1 VENKGRIYI
10 ENKGNIYIEK
20 EDEKITNSV
29 IIEIRNEKVEEGYEE
44 RVSSEYFAACGTLGE
59 SFDEEKKKLKISE
72 PTTIRLGI
80 ITRRVKK
87 FKTYEVYRHDVI
99 KVMNNLKADIEGIP
113 TLGHRKN
120 YTARPKDG
128 EWFNV
133 KRIFFEIS
141 GSYDFSPGSAILWLN
156 KLGFPTGWDKKHLSV
171 DGLEHTN

>member
-20 EDEKITNSV
+20 EDE
-29 IIEIRNEKVEEGYEE
+29 
-44 RVSSEYFAACGTLGE
+44 
-59 SFDEEKKKLKISE
+59 
-72 PTTIRLGI
+72 
-80 ITRRVKK
+80 
-87 FKTYEVYRHDVI
+87 
-99 KVMNNLKADIEGIP
+99 
-113 TLGHRKN
+113 KN